1 MKKKFIL
8 SGISLLLFFG
18 LIYAIKNIDV
28 NVIGPENT
36 AIGLSEL
43 NEFGH
48 NLFGYK
54 PLLYKISDYLG
65 YLCIAAGTAVGIMGI
80 VQLFKRKSFFKVDEE
95 IYAFAVLLVV
105 ILTLYVMFEIV
116 IINYRP
122 VILEGDL
129 HVEASFPSSH
139 TVLSLCVALGVA
151 SLLNKYVESIRL
163 RLTLKIVLYG
173 LAILTTL
180 LRLISG
186 VHWISDILGGSLI
199 STCILLFFSGIID
212 YYNE

>member
-36 AIGLSEL
+36 AIGLSKL

-105 ILTLYVMFEIV
+105 ILTLYVVFEIV
-116 IINYRP
+116 VINYRP

-151 SLLNKYVESIRL
+151 TLLNKYIENIKL
-163 RLTLKIVLYG
+163 RRTFKILLYV
-173 LAILTTL
+173 LAITTTL

>member
-36 AIGLSEL
+36 AIGLSKL

-105 ILTLYVMFEIV
+105 ILTLYVVFEIV
-116 IINYRP
+116 VINYRP